1 MSATLNKHSTE
12 YAQVVVLPPRPNSL
26 SRLLPL
32 SEEVVAAAAAAV
44 LLSKTAVGLKR
55 ALSSLRRLSWWW
67 MLSRLPSLLSEGM
80 MGKDSVGNRRREG
93 YSGHKR
99 QWNKRVNNGEA

>member
-1 MSATLNKHSTE
+1 MHSTE
-12 YAQVVVLPPRPNSL
+12 YAQVVVFPPRPNSL

-32 SEEVVAAAAAAV
+32 SEVVAAAAAAV
-44 LLSKTAVGLKR
+44 LVSKTAVGLKR

-80 MGKDSVGNRRREG
+80 MGKDSVGMGRREG

-99 QWNKRVNNGEA
+99 QWNKRANNGEA